1 MPGPTLVIELAQPLS
16 PAALGGFDALVRGLS
31 SRCESPRPWFFDI
44 SVSVERLGGAA
55 PGGPHARGADGHRP
69 FLVYLMGSG
78 AGDQSLFEAEHED
91 EPEVAVV
98 LGFRPVQAVNVS
110 AGCNDRIDHTA
121 TALLTAAVADAIGG
135 VVKAEL
141 LDGQAPLVTGLPGV
155 LGITEGEYPMALGA
169 PGFLRA
175 WAGRSG
181 FRLLK

>member
-1 MPGPTLVIELAQPLS
+1 
-16 PAALGGFDALVRGLS
+16 
-31 SRCESPRPWFFDI
+31 
-44 SVSVERLGGAA
+44 
-55 PGGPHARGADGHRP
+55 
-69 FLVYLMGSG
+69 MGSG

-91 EPEVAVV
+91 EPEVAAV

-141 LDGQAPLVTGLPGV
+141 LDGQPPLVTGLPGV
-155 LGITEGEYPMALGA
+155 LGITEGEYPIALGA